1 MLMQV
6 SIHRAVSRCLR
17 KQYMAAKVVK
27 NAYFYKQKQFRQEFS
42 YNTYSY
48 PKIELSDILNTRV
61 NYGEDTQSN
70 YFSKRSYVVV

>member
-42 YNTYSY
+42 YNTYSEVLEMPCY
-48 PKIELSDILNTRV
+48 L
-61 NYGEDTQSN
+61 TQNWSTHCQ
-70 YFSKRSYVVV
+70 